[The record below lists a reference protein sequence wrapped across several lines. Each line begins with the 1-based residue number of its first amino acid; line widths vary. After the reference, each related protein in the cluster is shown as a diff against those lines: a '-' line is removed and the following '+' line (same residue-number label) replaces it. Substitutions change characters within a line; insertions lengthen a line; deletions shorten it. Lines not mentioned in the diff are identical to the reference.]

1 MEDATTRRW
10 ILAGLVL
17 LSVLVVGASFQTGDV
32 LLRILLILPTA
43 LLWVVYRE
51 AERRRRDAQVLA
63 AEGDS
68 QGAGRR

>member
-63 AEGDS
+63 SEGDS

>member
-51 AERRRRDAQVLA
+51 AERRRRDAKISAV
-63 AEGDS
+63 EGES
-68 QGAGRR
+68 QGTGRR

>member
-63 AEGDS
+63 AEVDS

>member
-10 ILAGLVL
+10 IFAGLVL

-51 AERRRRDAQVLA
+51 AERRRRDARVMA
-63 AEGDS
+63 SEGDS